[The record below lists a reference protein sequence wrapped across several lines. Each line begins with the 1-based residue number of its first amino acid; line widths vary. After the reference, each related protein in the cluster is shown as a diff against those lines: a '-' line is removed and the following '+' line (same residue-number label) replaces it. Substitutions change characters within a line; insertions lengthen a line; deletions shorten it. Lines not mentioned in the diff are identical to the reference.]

1 MWLIFYLSINHS
13 LTAMTLLSLEQTVEK
28 ARSENQGH
36 SYYGMLIG
44 TLTILRALSNVAISS
59 DIE

>member
-1 MWLIFYLSINHS
+1 
-13 LTAMTLLSLEQTVEK
+13 MTLLSLEQTVEK